1 MAGRVVVT
9 SAGVISPIGAGI
21 EMFEQALFNGHKG
34 IRASSRFEGRP
45 VAEIPDF
52 DSAQWLGNKGVRVL
66 DRGARLLCVAAQ
78 MALGETEGPEIGLV
92 CGTMFGSMHSIVEF
106 DWTGVTEGPS
116 YVNPMQF
123 PNTVIN
129 SASGQAAI
137 RYR

>member
-9 SAGVISPIGAGI
+9 SAGVISPVGAGL
-21 EMFEQALFNGHKG
+21 EAFERGVYSGEAG
-34 IRASSRFEGRP
+34 IRPSSRFEGRP

-52 DSAQWLGNKGVRVL
+52 DSARWLGNKGVRVL
-66 DRGARLLCVAAQ
+66 DRGARLLCIAAQ
-78 MALGETEGPEIGLV
+78 MTLGEIDGPEIGLV

-129 SASGQAAI
+129 SAS
-137 RYR
+137 